1 MNAIRIKRLSRKLDI
16 PSSSIYHLMQDD
28 PTFPKQFR
36 VGRQRVA
43 WDEAEVDRWLDQQK
57 ANGSTAS
64 AVRSESC

>member
-1 MNAIRIKRLSRKLDI
+1 MNAIRIKRLSKKLDI
-16 PSSSIYHLMQDD
+16 APSSIYYLIHDD

-57 ANGSTAS
+57 AKASDAPNGGRA
-64 AVRSESC
+64 